1 VLLRAWPIGALFILA
16 ACAGPAPQPGVTT
29 TPTGAMTDRPLAE
42 AEAAVA
48 ARLQELGFTV
58 EDRPDTAVVAAS
70 IERGA
75 PAGWAFC
82 DRVQVRER
90 EDRNRT
96 HWAEA
101 EALGVKVN
109 VRLSELAGRTSVT
122 VSPRF
127 SGIYLD
133 RFDNLPFERLCASA
147 GVLEPMIL
155 AGATGN

>member
-1 VLLRAWPIGALFILA
+1 MLLRAWPVGALFILA

-29 TPTGAMTDRPLAE
+29 TPTGAMTDRSIAE

-48 ARLQELGFTV
+48 ARLLELGFAV
-58 EDRPDTAVVAAS
+58 EDRPETGVVAGS

-101 EALGVKVN
+101 EALGVRVD
-109 VRLSELAGRTSVT
+109 VRLSELGGGTSVT
-122 VSPRF
+122 VDPRF
-127 SGIYLD
+127 SGIYTD

-155 AGATGN
+155 ASATGS